1 MICPSDYFTPK
12 STETAFTK
20 SLGQSFVRNSVFASA
35 KQDLSIVP
43 KDYLD
48 AALQASATMFLH
60 YFIEQNSDEAC
71 IYDQSTDAIRS
82 IDDWVL
88 RANSQVPSILPTTER
103 QAFATDK
110 LLASRF
116 LFFDQEL
123 WVLNGERV
131 ADIGSHDKGAKRVAT
146 LIQRL
151 DGNSLCFPR
160 RIYPNDLGETMN
172 SFAKRIAVQSLA
184 GTKRK
189 MGRPTKVDRAAE
201 ILEQT
206 YPDGVKGINQG
217 EVLRTVEKEMG
228 ESLGITSLRKAIKY
242 TNSAHA

>member
-12 STETAFTK
+12 SIETAFAK
-20 SLGQSFVRNSVFASA
+20 SLGSSFVRNSVFGSA
-35 KQDLSIVP
+35 KKELATVP
-43 KDYLD
+43 TNELD
-48 AALQASATMFLH
+48 AVLQSAATVFLH

-71 IYDQSTDAIRS
+71 VYDQSTDALRS

-88 RANSQVPSILPTTER
+88 RASSQIPSIFPTTER
-103 QAFATDK
+103 QAVTTGK

-123 WVLNGERV
+123 WILDGEQFSG
-131 ADIGSHDKGAKRVAT
+131 IGSQDKDAKRVVM

-172 SFAKRIAVQSLA
+172 SFAKRIAVQSLT
-184 GTKRK
+184 GNKPK

-201 ILEQT
+201 ILGKT

-217 EVLRTVEKEMG
+217 KVLRTVEKEMG
-228 ESLGITSLRKAIKY
+228 ESLGITSLRKAIKH